1 MPPKQ
6 TDPQFKLRMTPEIK
20 DAIETAAAR
29 NNRSMNAEILA
40 RLQASIDGTAEGM
53 PSTDLLADLRE
64 ERGRLER
71 LLAEYVF
78 LFRAD
83 VGGSPEE
90 LRKQFDE
97 IQRSRERERPRAAD
111 RVAKEGRD

>member
-20 DAIETAAAR
+20 DAIEAAAAR
-29 NNRSMNAEILA
+29 NSRSMNAEILA
-40 RLQASIDGTAEGM
+40 RLQASIEGTSEGLPGAE
-53 PSTDLLADLRE
+53 LLADLRE
-64 ERGRLER
+64 ERARLET

-78 LFRAD
+78 LFRSD

-90 LRKQFDE
+90 LRRQFDH
-97 IQRSRERERPRAAD
+97 IQRSRARD
-111 RVAKEGRD
+111 RSFSHDEE

>member
-20 DAIETAAAR
+20 DAIEAAAAR

-40 RLQASIDGTAEGM
+40 RLQASIDGTTEGL
-53 PSTDLLADLRE
+53 PSADLLADLRE
-64 ERGRLER
+64 ERARLEK

-78 LFRAD
+78 LFRTD
-83 VGGSPEE
+83 VGASTEE
-90 LRKQFDE
+90 LREQLDH
-97 IQRSRERERPRAAD
+97 IQRSRASLAPVTRGGE
-111 RVAKEGRD
+111 